1 MTRRWRGLELTGIF
15 LSLLL
20 LVSWTQ
26 GEAKNP
32 PIKNFNSPRL
42 VESPELKEL
51 MNHPLVRIVDMRTS
65 LLDYL
70 KSHIPNAVYLNFEH
84 LRIPEHG
91 IPAQAPDRV
100 CLEKLLGN
108 NLSVSNDMWV
118 ILYSERSN
126 PNATYLAW
134 ALDSLGHRKIG
145 VLNGGWEK
153 WVAEGGPVTQEYP
166 SLIPKK
172 FFAKVKRE
180 VLADKK
186 YVRDHLT
193 AKDVLIIDACPPMQY
208 SGEEGEEIRKGH
220 IPGAR
225 NLFWETTLEGSEV
238 RVWKKK
244 EDLEKLVADVG
255 GTAGKEIIVYCQT
268 GREASH
274 VFFTLKYILGFPKV
288 RLYRGSW
295 VEWSADKSLPI
306 KTGMEP

>member
-1 MTRRWRGLELTGIF
+1 MTKRTRRWVMMGTLLS
-15 LSLLL
+15 LSLLIP
-20 LVSWTQ
+20 WTH

-32 PIKNFNSPRL
+32 PIKNFTHPRL
-42 VESPELKEL
+42 VEPDELKDL
-51 MNHPLVRIVDMRTS
+51 INHPLVRIVDMRTS

-70 KSHIPNAVYLNFEH
+70 KSHIPRAVYLNFEN
-84 LRIPEHG
+84 LRIPEYG

-100 CLEKLLGN
+100 CLEKLCGN
-108 NLSVSNDMWV
+108 NLSVSNDMWI

-134 ALDSLGHRKIG
+134 ALDFLGHRKIG
-145 VLNGGWEK
+145 ILNGGWEK
-153 WVAEGGPVTQEYP
+153 WVAEGKPVTQEYP
-166 SLIPKK
+166 TLVPKK
-172 FFAKVKRE
+172 FFGKVKQG
-180 VLADKK
+180 VLAEKK
-186 YVRDHLT
+186 YVRDHL
-193 AKDVLIIDACPPMQY
+193 AARDVLIVDARPPMQY

-225 NLFWETTLEGSEV
+225 NLFWETTLEGAEV

-244 EDLEKLVADVG
+244 EDLERLVADIG
-255 GTAGKEIIVYCQT
+255 GTRDKEIIVHCRT

-295 VEWSADKSLPI
+295 VEWSADSSLPI
-306 KTGMEP
+306 RVGMEP

>member
-1 MTRRWRGLELTGIF
+1 MLLT
-15 LSLLL
+15 LLL

-26 GEAKNP
+26 GEAKSP
-32 PIKNFNSPRL
+32 PIRNFNNPRL
-42 VESPELKEL
+42 VESDELKDL
-51 MNHPLVRIVDMRTS
+51 INHPLVRVVDMRTS

-84 LRIPEHG
+84 LRTPDHG
-91 IPAQAPDRV
+91 VPAQIPDRV

-108 NLSVSNDMWV
+108 NLSVSNNMWV
-118 ILYSERSN
+118 ILYSEKSN

-134 ALDSLGHRKIG
+134 VLDLLGHRKIG
-145 VLNGGWEK
+145 IFNGGWEK
-153 WVAEGGPVTQEYP
+153 WVAEGKPVTQEYP
-166 SLIPKK
+166 TLLPRK
-172 FFAKVKRE
+172 FFGKVNRE
-180 VLADKK
+180 VLAEKK

-193 AKDVLIIDACPPMQY
+193 ARDVLVVDARPPVQY

-225 NLFWETTLEGSEV
+225 NLFWETTLEGTEV

-255 GTAGKEIIVYCQT
+255 RTRDKETIVHCRT

-274 VFFTLKYILGFPKV
+274 VYFTLKYVLGFHKV

-295 VEWSADKSLPI
+295 VEWSADMNLPI